1 MLIDGIYYTEPE
13 LSCKFRQMQARI
25 EQLES
30 ENEHLIIEGAKLRTE
45 NEELITELDRL
56 YPIIQRG
63 QALADEVFGIRNQV
77 NRLYDK
83 FIYSK

>member
-1 MLIDGIYYTEPE
+1 MLIDGIYYTELE

-63 QALADEVFGIRNQV
+63 QELADEVFGIRKQV
-77 NRLYDK
+77 SMLYDK
-83 FIYSK
+83 FINK